1 MEKKLLMGVL
11 SCICLLWACQS
22 GSQTTLSVGEKQA
35 EVRLAMA
42 ETMTSLSMVCHDTQG
57 KYWFANGLDAVYSW
71 EGDSLIHYPA
81 LGVYKEQ
88 RLLSV
93 QEDEK
98 GNLFFDTNGGVIRM
112 EGTTIEQ
119 LEVADTVRAGAWT
132 AQPQDLWFRMG
143 WEHKGA
149 FRYDGERLHFM
160 EFPRHP
166 LDTGPYSS
174 QQSYNSYGL
183 YSLYKDSS
191 GGLWFGTASLGLF
204 YFDGSQL
211 YTLYDAD
218 LSITR
223 GGGEFGIRSIIEGRE
238 GYLWVNRADIKIKL
252 AEVQEKGDSV
262 LKQLRYERLPGITDE
277 RISSAFFFN
286 FAYDGQGHLWFS
298 DNGMKLWH
306 YDAKDLHLVEPEQKG
321 EHPEY
326 SGLRADREGKIWVN
340 ILTKGPCF
348 WDGEKFDRFLN

>member
-1 MEKKLLMGVL
+1 M
-11 SCICLLWACQS
+11 ICLLTCILLHCACQS
-22 GSQTTLSVGEKQA
+22 GPRAS
-35 EVRLAMA
+35 AMAGDGGQGDTIASA
-42 ETMTSLSMVCHDTQG
+42 ETMASLSMVYHDTQG
-57 KYWFANGLDAVYSW
+57 RYWFANGLDAVYSW
-71 EGDSLIHYPA
+71 DGDSLIHYPA
-81 LGVYKEQ
+81 LGAYKEQ

-98 GNLFFDTNGGVIRM
+98 GNLFFDTDGGVIRM

-132 AQPQDLWFRMG
+132 AQPQDIWFRMG

-183 YSLYKDSS
+183 YSLYKDSR
-191 GGLWFGTASLGLF
+191 GGIWFGTASLGLF

-211 YTLYDAD
+211 YCLY
-218 LSITR
+218 LPEFIMTPQ
-223 GGGEFGIRSIIEGRE
+223 GGEFGIRAIIEDRE
-238 GYLWVNRADIKIKL
+238 GYLWFNRADIKIKL
-252 AEVQEKGDSV
+252 AEAQEKGDSV
-262 LKQLRYERLPGITDE
+262 LKELRYERLPGITDE

-286 FAYDGQGHLWFS
+286 FAHDGQGHLWFS

-326 SGLRADREGKIWVN
+326 SGLRADREGKVWVN

-348 WDGEKFDRFLN
+348 WDGEKFTTFFTDEE